1 MALDR
6 KNAGKGRR
14 GNREIDGQGSTISRE
29 EMVAQTSVTAVGREG
44 AVGLRTY
51 CEGWAH
57 LFDCNRSVTRVYVK
71 EWSLQLFCKSEMIFL
86 KDFIYLLLE
95 RGEGERGP
103 SMCGCLLRAPYWGP
117 GPQPRLVPCVGI
129 KPATLWFAG
138 RCSIHWATPARA
150 QSDFKITSVKETL
163 KWS

>member
-51 CEGWAH
+51 CEG
-57 LFDCNRSVTRVYVK
+57 
-71 EWSLQLFCKSEMIFL
+71 
-86 KDFIYLLLE
+86 
-95 RGEGERGP
+95 
-103 SMCGCLLRAPYWGP
+103 
-117 GPQPRLVPCVGI
+117 
-129 KPATLWFAG
+129 
-138 RCSIHWATPARA
+138 
-150 QSDFKITSVKETL
+150 
-163 KWS
+163 